1 MFGLGFTEIL
11 TIAVVAILFLGP
23 DKLPEAMVQVGKFIK
38 SFKKTIDE
46 AKSSF
51 EEEIHI
57 RELKEEAL
65 QYRRTIEGAGRDIE
79 GFKNSI
85 PNPAQEIGNAVEELK
100 GDYLGGQRRHADL
113 FDDFDD
119 DMDSHRKETE
129 ETKRDTVE
137 KSDRT
142 PSHEDSVTKRE
153 TETDSEVSVADSDT
167 KKAEKETAKEASS
180 DV

>member
-11 TIAVVAILFLGP
+11 MIAVVAILFLGP

-119 DMDSHRKETE
+119 DIDSHRKETE
-129 ETKRDTVE
+129 ETKRDTAE
-137 KSDRT
+137 KSDT
-142 PSHEDSVTKRE
+142 SPSREDSVTKRE
-153 TETDSEVSVADSDT
+153 KDSEVSIADSDT